1 QDGPEKTEP
10 AVFVPTPE
18 MARQIHVGW
27 PHRPRWRALLLTPV
41 AAVRCLG
48 RRPFGTLR
56 YLWTGN
62 RRFGL
67 DILRELY
74 LEAELVCLQPD
85 LLHFEFGALA
95 VGRSYLKEALGC
107 RLSVSFRGYDLNY
120 VGLEE
125 ANHYEEIWRSADA
138 IHCLGED
145 LWRRARRR
153 GCAADK

>member
-1 QDGPEKTEP
+1 MATSKTAASWNGKSRARIVLVVPTFPKLSESFIANKFAALFAKGWDVHLVCQDGPEKTEP

-41 AAVRCLG
+41 AAVRCLV

-67 DILRELY
+67 DILRRLY
-74 LEAELVCLQPD
+74 LDAEPVCLQPD
-85 LLHFEFGALA
+85 LPPFQLPPP
-95 VGRSYLKEALGC
+95 
-107 RLSVSFRGYDLNY
+107 
-120 VGLEE
+120 
-125 ANHYEEIWRSADA
+125 
-138 IHCLGED
+138 
-145 LWRRARRR
+145 
-153 GCAADK
+153 